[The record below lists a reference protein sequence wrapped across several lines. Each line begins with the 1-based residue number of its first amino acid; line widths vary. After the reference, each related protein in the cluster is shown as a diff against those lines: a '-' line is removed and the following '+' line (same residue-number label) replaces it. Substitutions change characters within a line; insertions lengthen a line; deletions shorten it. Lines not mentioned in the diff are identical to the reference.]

1 MSIIFKRPETV
12 VITSGKPRRRGVR
25 LLAGVAVAA
34 AAVACAVIGGPALGV
49 VHLLFGVLAF
59 AAVAGTAAFAYLM
72 ATSTTWRPG
81 VTAPAQP
88 APLHSVTATV
98 VPAAVPAPAAVKP
111 AHADMA
117 IEAPYAISGE
127 PVTVRVITDA
137 QPSRRKS

>member
-25 LLAGVAVAA
+25 LLAGVAAA
-34 AAVACAVIGGPALGV
+34 AALVACAVIGGPALGV
-49 VHLLFGVLAF
+49 VHLLFAVLAF

-81 VTAPAQP
+81 VTPGRQV
-88 APLHSVTATV
+88 PLHSVTATV

-137 QPSRRKS
+137 QPSRRTK